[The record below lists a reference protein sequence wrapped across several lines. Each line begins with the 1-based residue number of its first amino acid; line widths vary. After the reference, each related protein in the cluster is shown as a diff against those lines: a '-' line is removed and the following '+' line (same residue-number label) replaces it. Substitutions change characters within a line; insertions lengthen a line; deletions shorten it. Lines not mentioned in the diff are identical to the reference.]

1 MHYRYRRSPTCSN
14 FRHSKMM
21 PYLFAGW
28 LGIVLWYLSQVSIM
42 TEAVTDIRDALH
54 RRRR

>member
-1 MHYRYRRSPTCSN
+1 MHYRYRRSPTCSSY
-14 FRHSKMM
+14 RHSKMM

-42 TEAVTDIRDALH
+42 TEAITDIRDALH